1 MSYTA
6 YLGKFNKKLN
16 STKRPAS
23 GFGTSYTVVLK
34 DEMSYISP
42 VLTLNASF
50 SDFTNHDYNYAVFL
64 GRYYWITDII
74 AVRTGLVEIHMDLD
88 RLATYKNEILG
99 TSAFIEYGFNSF
111 DASAQTNGRV
121 PDVRIPISKTPTLYR
136 TVADPSGGLIDAT
149 DGCYIVQAVGNNPL
163 PGGSHRGLAAF
174 AMNASTLRS
183 LVASAGSSIRS
194 QITTIMSQAGTTP
207 ADEIANKLASFNM
220 ENALLQDSAFGAI
233 ESVNWLPFKLSSAT
247 GTNASIFLGNYHTNI
262 SALMLTANS
271 VYTHTTTIN
280 ILWPVDDWRRN
291 NCQIVLYLPFFGT
304 MPVPVDQCIDRG
316 NLVITWTAEYFSGSV
331 SVKVSAGNYVVYT
344 GSTNLAVPFGVGRSM
359 VGAMAYAQ
367 GSLQALG
374 GTIQAASGIFDA
386 GASIIG
392 TFMGVGGGGLAGAM
406 ANITGGIS
414 NQLAGWGQTIQPT
427 ITCAGSMGGM
437 AAIGQSMDAEVCV
450 LYYAPVDESGFQT
463 LYGHPVFK
471 IDTPASGFCKTRGF
485 SISLPNNGSN
495 AAYINSVMDGGVFIE

>member
-34 DEMSYISP
+34 DETSYISP

-50 SDFTNHDYNYAVFL
+50 YAFTSNDYNYAVFL
-64 GRYYWITDII
+64 GRYYWITNII
-74 AVRTGLVEIHMDLD
+74 AVRTGLVEIHMELD

-111 DASAQTNGRV
+111 NASTQTNGRV
-121 PDVRIPISKTPTLYR
+121 PDVRIPITKTPALYR
-136 TVADPSGGLIDAT
+136 TIADPSGGLIDAT
-149 DGCYIVQAVGNNPL
+149 NGCYIVQAVGNNPS
-163 PGGSHRGLAAF
+163 GSHKGLAAF
-174 AMNASTLRS
+174 AMSASTLRS
-183 LVASAGSSIRS
+183 LVASAGSSISSRIS
-194 QITTIMSQAGTTP
+194 SIMSQVGTTP
-207 ADEIANKLASFNM
+207 ADEIANELASFNM

-247 GTNASIFLGNYHTNI
+247 GANASIYLGNYQTNI
-262 SALMLTANS
+262 SALMLTENS
-271 VYTHTTTIN
+271 VYSHTMTMD

-304 MPVPVDQCIDRG
+304 VPVPVDQCIDRG
-316 NLVITWTAEYFSGSV
+316 NLSITWTAEYFSGSV

-374 GTIQAASGIFDA
+374 GTIQAATGIFDA
-386 GASIIG
+386 GASIVGAFMGIG
-392 TFMGVGGGGLAGAM
+392 TGGGLTGAM
-406 ANITGGIS
+406 ANITGGAS
-414 NQLAGWGQTIQPT
+414 NALAGWGQTIQPT

-450 LYYAPVDESGFQT
+450 LYYAPVDESGFQA

-471 IDTPASGFCKTRGF
+471 IDTPASGFCKTSGF